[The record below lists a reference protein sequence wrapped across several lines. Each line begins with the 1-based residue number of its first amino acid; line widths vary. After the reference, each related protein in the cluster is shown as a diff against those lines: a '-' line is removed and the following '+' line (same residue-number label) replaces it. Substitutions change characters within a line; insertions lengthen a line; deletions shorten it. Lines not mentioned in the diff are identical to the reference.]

1 MTSLAD
7 LLNPTFLVFLGILV
21 LVVAFLI
28 LYFESKLREQNHKIA
43 SMLSLVSTLAEDMNG
58 VKMGLNHLSIRGG
71 QGFEQPIVPIQE
83 NLGNLQKNN
92 LIDVSDDDEEDED
105 DYDEDDEASE
115 SQGSN
120 DVINDDLDSIEKDL
134 DSVDLDSVEDDL
146 DSIEDDLDSIEDD
159 LDSIEDDLDSENGE
173 NIKIVTLQVSN
184 ENIDETNEEIHNLDF
199 DNEYS
204 ADLDDEFEPEVNN
217 EYVEE
222 VLDLKYNTEAKTL
235 EENNIA
241 EKSSK
246 EIIVPT
252 LELKSISIN
261 LEEEHEQSH
270 NDNIDYK
277 KLQIAKLRSIAIERG
292 LVSNTEASKL
302 KKPELLKLFDFE

>member
-58 VKMGLNHLSIRGG
+58 VKIGLNHLSIRGG

-105 DYDEDDEASE
+105 DDEEDDDDEASE

-134 DSVDLDSVEDDL
+134 DSVDLDSV
-146 DSIEDDLDSIEDD
+146 EDDLDSIEDD

-217 EYVEE
+217 E
-222 VLDLKYNTEAKTL
+222 T
-235 EENNIA
+235 
-241 EKSSK
+241 
-246 EIIVPT
+246 
-252 LELKSISIN
+252 
-261 LEEEHEQSH
+261 
-270 NDNIDYK
+270 
-277 KLQIAKLRSIAIERG
+277 
-292 LVSNTEASKL
+292 
-302 KKPELLKLFDFE
+302 

>member
-58 VKMGLNHLSIRGG
+58 VKIGLNHLSIRGG

-105 DYDEDDEASE
+105 EEDEDDDDEASE

-134 DSVDLDSVEDDL
+134 DSVDLDSV
-146 DSIEDDLDSIEDD
+146 EDDLDSIEDD

>member
-1 MTSLAD
+1 MSSLAD

-21 LVVAFLI
+21 LAVTFLI

-71 QGFEQPIVPIQE
+71 QGFEQPIIPIQE

-120 DVINDDLDSIEKDL
+120 DVINDDLDSVEKELDNVDL
-134 DSVDLDSVEDDL
+134 DSVDLDSVEEDFDSVEDDL
-146 DSIEDDLDSIEDD
+146 DSIEDDLDS
-159 LDSIEDDLDSENGE
+159 ENEE
-173 NIKIVTLQVSN
+173 NIKIVKLQVSN
-184 ENIDETNEEIHNLDF
+184 EDINETNEEINNLDF
-199 DNEYS
+199 DNEYL
-204 ADLDDEFEPEVNN
+204 ADLDDECEHEVNN

-222 VLDLKYNTEAKTL
+222 VLDLKYNTEEKTL

-246 EIIVPT
+246 EMIVPK

-261 LEEEHEQSH
+261 LEEEHQQPH

-277 KLQIAKLRSIAIERG
+277 KLQIAKLRSLAIERG

-302 KKPELLKLFDFE
+302 KKQELLKLFDFE

>member
-92 LIDVSDDDEEDED
+92 LIDVSDDDEEDDDDED
-105 DYDEDDEASE
+105 EDDDEASE

-134 DSVDLDSVEDDL
+134 DSVDLDSV
-146 DSIEDDLDSIEDD
+146 EDDLDSIEDD

-222 VLDLKYNTEAKTL
+222 VLDLKYNTEAKAL

>member
-1 MTSLAD
+1 MTSLVD

-21 LVVAFLI
+21 LAVAFLI

-71 QGFEQPIVPIQE
+71 QDFEQPIVHIQE
-83 NLGNLQKNN
+83 NLGDLQKNK
-92 LIDVSDDDEEDED
+92 LIDVSDDEEE
-105 DYDEDDEASE
+105 EEEEEEEASE
-115 SQGSN
+115 SENESEELN
-120 DVINDDLDSIEKDL
+120 DVIND
-134 DSVDLDSVEDDL
+134 DLDSVEDDL
-146 DSIEDDLDSIEDD
+146 DSVEEDLDSVEED

-173 NIKIVTLQVSN
+173 NIKIVKLQVSN
-184 ENIDETNEEIHNLDF
+184 EDIDETNEEINDLDF
-199 DNEYS
+199 DNEYL
-204 ADLDDEFEPEVNN
+204 ADLDDECEHEVNN

-241 EKSSK
+241 AKSSK
-246 EIIVPT
+246 EMIVPT

-261 LEEEHEQSH
+261 LEEEHQQPH
-270 NDNIDYK
+270 DDNIDYK

-302 KKPELLKLFDFE
+302 KKQELLKLFDFE

>member
-58 VKMGLNHLSIRGG
+58 VKIGLNHLSIRGG

-92 LIDVSDDDEEDED
+92 LIDVSDDDEEDDDED
-105 DYDEDDEASE
+105 DDDDDDDDEASE

-134 DSVDLDSVEDDL
+134 DSV
-146 DSIEDDLDSIEDD
+146 DLDSIEDD

>member
-58 VKMGLNHLSIRGG
+58 VKIGLNHLSIRGG

-92 LIDVSDDDEEDED
+92 LIDVSDDDEEDDDDDDED
-105 DYDEDDEASE
+105 DDEASE

-134 DSVDLDSVEDDL
+134 DSVDL

>member
-58 VKMGLNHLSIRGG
+58 VKIGLNHLSIRGG

-92 LIDVSDDDEEDED
+92 LIDVSDDDEEDDDDED
-105 DYDEDDEASE
+105 EDDDEASE

-134 DSVDLDSVEDDL
+134 DSVDLDSV
-146 DSIEDDLDSIEDD
+146 EDDLDSIEDD

-222 VLDLKYNTEAKTL
+222 VLDLKYNTEAKAL